1 MFLSAPWNE
10 VLMDVVNTFVHS
22 TVCKKKGKADSEQC
36 LMSFLL
42 SHSNR
47 IEGLYATVSTPQ
59 QNKQWWTCI
68 YSLTVL
74 QKNLEK
80 CIL

>member
-1 MFLSAPWNE
+1 MCTLCRVFSFFFNGKECMFLSAPWKE

-22 TVCKKKGKADSEQC
+22 TVCKKKRKADAEQC

-47 IEGLYATVSTPQ
+47 IAGFM
-59 QNKQWWTCI
+59 
-68 YSLTVL
+68 L
-74 QKNLEK
+74 Q
-80 CIL
+80 